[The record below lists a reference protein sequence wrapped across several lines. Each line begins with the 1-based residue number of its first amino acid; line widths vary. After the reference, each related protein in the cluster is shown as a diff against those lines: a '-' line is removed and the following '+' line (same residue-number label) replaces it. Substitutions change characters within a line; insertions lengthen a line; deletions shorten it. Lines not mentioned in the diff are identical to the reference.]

1 MTKRTG
7 LLVPLIAA
15 TALAASHVAI
25 AADTGQSAPSPAA
38 RQQMAAI
45 HEQMAA
51 CLKSSRPIEECRA
64 EMFKGCR
71 ETMGQTGCPMV
82 GPGGRMGPG
91 MMGSGWVM
99 GPGMMQGGAATQP
112 APK

>member
-1 MTKRTG
+1 
-7 LLVPLIAA
+7 
-15 TALAASHVAI
+15 
-25 AADTGQSAPSPAA
+25 
-38 RQQMAAI
+38 
-45 HEQMAA
+45 MAA

-82 GPGGRMGPG
+82 G
-91 MMGSGWVM
+91 
-99 GPGMMQGGAATQP
+99 GAATQP